1 MGSQL
6 EVTVFGELEEKS
18 FDELLLGLISEVGLL
33 GEGLAHGLGLLD
45 SYLGHVGLG
54 HHLGDGQRGLNLEVL
69 GVPVLLH
76 GLRGGNG
83 LNELVVGVDLSDGG
97 RSHLGGLVA
106 VEEGLTVGG
115 LENLLGFGGE
125 NELGE
130 LVGDGSGLDICDRLL
145 LGHKL
150 LDDLL
155 TLLAGGNSGVRVGQ
169 KSVERVLL
177 LKVGMVGLDS
187 HERGNAEGEGGD
199 EGNEFACACKVLL
212 VLLSRDA
219 GRGETEVRR
228 GRLLGFLLAFEL
240 VGLFGEYSHGN
251 VVGTT
256 HRFLGSNGGGSQSFL
271 AGHGVLGE
279 VDESVVGS
287 DLGVGGSGGG
297 SVGSSHSFLAG
308 HGVLGEVDECVVG
321 SDLGVG
327 GSGGGGIGG
336 RLLSSH
342 TILRNLHEDVVSSA
356 HVMGR
361 VLVVEGGGVG
371 LLAAGLELVGVS
383 SLRNGLDRV
392 CSVHRSHEL
401 EDSGGSNH
409 SADCANLLN

>member
-297 SVGSSHSFLAG
+297 
-308 HGVLGEVDECVVG
+308 
-321 SDLGVG
+321 
-327 GSGGGGIGG
+327 GIGG